1 MYNENTLEQSQTKQV
16 DQGLRTHFHRVY
28 GTVALG
34 LLITAVMAYLTSTTP
49 ALLKPL
55 LMMQGNMITMLL
67 LMAPL
72 MILPMAMGAVAQRA
86 SAAAVGMVFFAF
98 SAYWGWMLSVYLL
111 AFTGTSVAR
120 VFMITAIM
128 FGAMSIWGYTTK
140 KDLSKMGSILSMAV
154 IGLLVAIVVNFFLQS
169 TMMHFII
176 SGIGV
181 IVYTVMIGYDTKM
194 IKQQY
199 NAAYSR
205 ENNNK
210 MAIMGA
216 MSLYVN
222 IIMLFQFLMSFL
234 GQRD

>member
-1 MYNENTLEQSQTKQV
+1 MQNENILEQSRTKQV
-16 DQGLRTHFHRVY
+16 DEGMRNHFHRVY

-55 LMMQGNMITMLL
+55 LMMKGNMITMLL

-72 MILPMAMGAVAQRA
+72 MILPMVMGAVAQRA

-111 AFTGTSVAR
+111 AFTGTSIAR

-140 KDLSKMGSILSMAV
+140 KDLSKMGSILTMAV
-154 IGLLVAIVVNFFLQS
+154 IGLLIAIVVNFFLQS

-199 NAAYSR
+199 NGAYSR

-234 GQRD
+234 GQRE